1 MSFEDEIKNFCTN
14 SIEKKKEIHS
24 EETTKIALIYPFLK
38 VMGYDIENPSEVK
51 AEYVADVG
59 TRKQEK
65 VDIAVLI
72 EKQVQIIIECKA
84 VNVDLEQK
92 HLDQLIR
99 YYGVTE
105 ATIAILTNGLIYKF
119 YTDTKTRGKLDETP
133 FLEINIENITK
144 TQIEILK
151 IFTKNNFNINKIND
165 NIDQLKYKYDLKEVL
180 LTELE
185 YPSDDLTRV
194 IAKKVYDKTLTQKK
208 LKIFR
213 KIIKQILKQ
222 ILQEKL
228 DQAFQNAIE
237 DEIDDESI
245 LQDNNNQVITTKE
258 ELEGYFI
265 VQAIGSEII
274 SPEKIN
280 IRDRKS
286 YCTIIY
292 DDNQNYPIIRLH
304 FNNIDK
310 LTIGLFNS
318 KKKGKSGR
326 KLEEKYNIKEINEIY
341 KYKEQILSTIRYYK
355 QIKK

>member
-1 MSFEDEIKNFCTN
+1 M
-14 SIEKKKEIHS
+14 
-24 EETTKIALIYPFLK
+24 
-38 VMGYDIENPSEVK
+38 
-51 AEYVADVG
+51 
-59 TRKQEK
+59 
-65 VDIAVLI
+65 
-72 EKQVQIIIECKA
+72 
-84 VNVDLEQK
+84 
-92 HLDQLIR
+92 
-99 YYGVTE
+99 
-105 ATIAILTNGLIYKF
+105 
-119 YTDTKTRGKLDETP
+119 
-133 FLEINIENITK
+133 
-144 TQIEILK
+144 
-151 IFTKNNFNINKIND
+151 
-165 NIDQLKYKYDLKEVL
+165 
-180 LTELE
+180 E

-341 KYKEQILSTIRYYK
+341 NYKEQILSTIRYYK

>member
-65 VDIAVLI
+65 VDIAILI

-151 IFTKNNFNINKIND
+151 IFTN
-165 NIDQLKYKYDLKEVL
+165 
-180 LTELE
+180 
-185 YPSDDLTRV
+185 
-194 IAKKVYDKTLTQKK
+194 
-208 LKIFR
+208 
-213 KIIKQILKQ
+213 
-222 ILQEKL
+222 
-228 DQAFQNAIE
+228 
-237 DEIDDESI
+237 
-245 LQDNNNQVITTKE
+245 
-258 ELEGYFI
+258 
-265 VQAIGSEII
+265 
-274 SPEKIN
+274 
-280 IRDRKS
+280 
-286 YCTIIY
+286 
-292 DDNQNYPIIRLH
+292 
-304 FNNIDK
+304 
-310 LTIGLFNS
+310 
-318 KKKGKSGR
+318 
-326 KLEEKYNIKEINEIY
+326 
-341 KYKEQILSTIRYYK
+341 
-355 QIKK
+355 